1 MFKKFRSI
9 FLTIIITWIILFL
22 SYILI
27 KSYIPSFVSS
37 VISFVIPTFQDNH
50 NKINEGYQWTTQ
62 QENHTTS
69 WNETTIKT
77 INETSWDEINETKNE
92 NINQD
97 VNQKS
102 KTDDN
107 ILWKEEFEKLK
118 KETKYFPEEMD
129 YDTYVANIQYW
140 NEKTNQAQLKI
151 LEERKTNQTK

>member
-1 MFKKFRSI
+1 MSKIKI
-9 FLTIIITWIILFL
+9 NFL
-22 SYILI
+22 SLI
-27 KSYIPSFVSS
+27 ISLIFIVFFMKFIPYYLSTLSNNS
-37 VISFVIPTFQDNH
+37 N
-50 NKINEGYQWTTQ
+50 NNEEGYQGITQ
-62 QENHTTS
+62 QENYTTS

-77 INETSWDEINETKNE
+77 NEEETFDKIKEDSTN

-97 VNQKS
+97 FNQTS

-107 ILWKEEFEKLK
+107 ILWKKEFEKLK

-151 LEERKTNQTK
+151 LEERKHLTK

>member
-1 MFKKFRSI
+1 MRKISI
-9 FLTIIITWIILFL
+9 NFL
-22 SYILI
+22 SLFISLI
-27 KSYIPSFVSS
+27 FIVFFIKFIPYYLSTLS
-37 VISFVIPTFQDNH
+37 N
-50 NKINEGYQWTTQ
+50 NLENNEEGYQGKTQ
-62 QENHTTS
+62 QENYTTS

-77 INETSWDEINETKNE
+77 INETSWDEINETKTKNE

-97 VNQKS
+97 VKKPS

-151 LEERKTNQTK
+151 LEERKHQTK

>member
-1 MFKKFRSI
+1 MRKISI
-9 FLTIIITWIILFL
+9 NFL
-22 SYILI
+22 SLFISLI
-27 KSYIPSFVSS
+27 FIVFFIKFIPYYLSTLSNNS
-37 VISFVIPTFQDNH
+37 N
-50 NKINEGYQWTTQ
+50 NNEEGYQWKTQ
-62 QENHTTS
+62 QENYTTT
-69 WNETTIKT
+69 WNETTT
-77 INETSWDEINETKNE
+77 NTNNETSWDEINKTETKNE

-97 VNQKS
+97 VNQTS

-151 LEERKTNQTK
+151 LEERKNQTK

>member
-1 MFKKFRSI
+1 MSKIKI
-9 FLTIIITWIILFL
+9 NFL
-22 SYILI
+22 SLI
-27 KSYIPSFVSS
+27 ISLIFIVFFMKFIPYYLSTLSNNS
-37 VISFVIPTFQDNH
+37 N
-50 NKINEGYQWTTQ
+50 NNEEGYQGITQ
-62 QENHTTS
+62 QENYTTS

-77 INETSWDEINETKNE
+77 NEEETFDKIKEDSTN

-97 VNQKS
+97 FNQTS

-151 LEERKTNQTK
+151 LEERKHQTK

>member
-1 MFKKFRSI
+1 MSKI
-9 FLTIIITWIILFL
+9 
-22 SYILI
+22 
-27 KSYIPSFVSS
+27 
-37 VISFVIPTFQDNH
+37 
-50 NKINEGYQWTTQ
+50 KINILSLIISLIFIVFFMKFIPYYLSTLSNNSNNNEEGYQGITQ
-62 QENHTTS
+62 QENYTTS

-77 INETSWDEINETKNE
+77 NEEETFDKIKEDSTN

-97 VNQKS
+97 FNQTS

-151 LEERKTNQTK
+151 LEERKHQTK